1 MQSDVIIRQM
11 QPADGQALA
20 ALFAHSPDGGRFAIA
35 ARYHIDPYLA
45 MHALDPG
52 VVGVVAERPSTG
64 DLVGMGLVQLGAC
77 CVGGE
82 KRPYALL
89 TSLMVHPDY
98 RRQGIAS
105 RLAQWRVD
113 YARQRFGEDV
123 LLLAFIQQGNDPSLA
138 VAQTW
143 AQQIG
148 GELQSSLMRVR
159 SKPPR
164 PVAGVIVRA
173 AQPADL
179 ESVAAGMNEFY
190 RDHALYRPETAATLT
205 AWLQS
210 SPFDTPIRRLFVAES
225 EADGIVAGL
234 AVTEQCRLTTM
245 EVQRMPGLVRLLN
258 KVVHMVPPDGVL
270 RQLGV
275 SKMWYAPG
283 RQEAAQYLWQSIRW
297 QSRHQG
303 SHLVCSYDPRG
314 NLPGVLRLPFWLPK
328 GSSVLAAAGP
338 VSIDD
343 DQLLY
348 PL

>member
-1 MQSDVIIRQM
+1 MQLDVTLRQM

-64 DLVGMGLVQLGAC
+64 DLVGMALVRLGEC
-77 CVGGE
+77 CVDGE

-98 RRQGIAS
+98 RRQGIAAQ
-105 RLAQWRVD
+105 LVQWRVA
-113 YARQRFGEDV
+113 YARRRLGKET
-123 LLLAFIQQGNDPSLA
+123 LLLAFIQEGNDASLA
-138 VAQTW
+138 VAQKW

-148 GELQSSLMRVR
+148 GELQSGLVRVR

-164 PVAGVIVRA
+164 SVAGVTVRA
-173 AQPADL
+173 AQSADL
-179 ESVAAGMNEFY
+179 ASIAAGMNEFY
-190 RDHALYRPETAATLT
+190 RAYALYRPETAVTLS
-205 AWLQS
+205 AWLQT
-210 SPFDTPIRRLFVAES
+210 SPFDTPIRRIFVAETKAG
-225 EADGIVAGL
+225 EIVAGL

-245 EVQRMPGLVRLLN
+245 EVQQMPGLVRLLN
-258 KVVHMVPPDGVL
+258 KVVRMVPPDGVL

-275 SKMWYAPG
+275 SKVWYAPG
-283 RQEAAQYLWQSIRW
+283 RQDAAQYLWQSIRW

-314 NLPGVLRLPFWLPK
+314 ALPDVLRLPFWLPK
-328 GSSVLAAAGP
+328 GSSVLAATGP
-338 VSIDD
+338 VPFKDD
-343 DQLLY
+343 WLLY